1 MKRNSIRPRLSR
13 RRMLVAGSAGA
24 AAGVGALN
32 LAGPAASQAG
42 GEVDLI
48 LVLAVDCSY
57 SVDSREFRLQMD
69 GIGHAFQ
76 HKDVQRA
83 IQSGPLGR
91 IAVTVFQ
98 WSDAENQSLSTPWTV
113 IDSPATANAFGS
125 KMFSVK
131 RQLSE
136 GGTAI
141 GAALL
146 FGAAALTAAPFI
158 SNRRVID
165 VASDGR
171 NNRGEIVD
179 LARDE
184 VIARGIT
191 INGLAILNEWPT
203 LDKYFENSVVGGP
216 YHFVVKANDY
226 DAYREAIYR
235 KLLKEITGPGLS

>member
-113 IDSPATANAFGS
+113 IDSPATANAFGN
-125 KMFSVK
+125 KMFTVNP
-131 RQLSE
+131 
-136 GGTAI
+136 
-141 GAALL
+141 AATVGRRHRHRCGFAVRRSCSWWLL
-146 FGAAALTAAPFI
+146 RSPR
-158 SNRRVID
+158 NRRVID
-165 VASDGR
+165 VARRTD
-171 NNRGEIVD
+171 
-179 LARDE
+179 AT
-184 VIARGIT
+184 IAAKSSIWRAT
-191 INGLAILNEWPT
+191 
-203 LDKYFENSVVGGP
+203 
-216 YHFVVKANDY
+216 
-226 DAYREAIYR
+226 R
-235 KLLKEITGPGLS
+235 

>member
-1 MKRNSIRPRLSR
+1 
-13 RRMLVAGSAGA
+13 MLVAGSATA
-24 AAGVGALN
+24 AAGMGALN
-32 LAGPAASQAG
+32 LAGPVAAQAV

-113 IDSPATANAFGS
+113 IDSPATANAFGQQ
-125 KMFSVK
+125 MFSVK

-146 FGAAALTAAPFI
+146 FGAAALVAAPFI

-184 VIARGIT
+184 VISRGIT

-203 LDKYFENSVVGGP
+203 LDKYFEQSVVGGP